1 MPTFITFNNCQKID
15 LCFDSNQSFYNQIQ
29 ELAGTI
35 NENALIDADIVPS
48 ATQVNFK
55 IFILNYLGSKKICTV
70 RSVLKS
76 KFFTKKYK

>member
-1 MPTFITFNNCQKID
+1 MPTFIKFENYQKID

-48 ATQVNFK
+48 ATQVN
-55 IFILNYLGSKKICTV
+55 
-70 RSVLKS
+70 
-76 KFFTKKYK
+76 